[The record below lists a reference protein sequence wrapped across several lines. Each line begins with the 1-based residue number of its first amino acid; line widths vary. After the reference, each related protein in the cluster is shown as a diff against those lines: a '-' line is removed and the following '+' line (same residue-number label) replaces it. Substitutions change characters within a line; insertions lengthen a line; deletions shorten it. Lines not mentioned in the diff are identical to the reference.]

1 MDNEFKP
8 PTGKEIP
15 PVGIATVIKPRIDI
29 EPPAIAPLI
38 TSPTTPANI
47 NPPNIPSWL
56 YM

>member
-29 EPPAIAPLI
+29 EPPATAPLI
-38 TSPTTPANI
+38 APPTTPANI
-47 NPPNIPSWL
+47 NPPNIPS
-56 YM
+56 